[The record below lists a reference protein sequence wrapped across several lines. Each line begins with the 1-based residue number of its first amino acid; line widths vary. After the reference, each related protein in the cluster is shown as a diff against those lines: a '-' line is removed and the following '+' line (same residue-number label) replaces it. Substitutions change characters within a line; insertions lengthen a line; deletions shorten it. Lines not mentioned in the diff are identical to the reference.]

1 MSRHKKPFL
10 FKQFRI
16 FHDEC
21 AMKVGTDG
29 VLIGAWTDITH
40 AKTVLDI
47 GTGTGLI
54 AIMVAQ
60 KNLIAEIDAIDIDKA
75 AYRQALKNVSLCQ
88 WKGRIKVHHQSV
100 QDFINVERTFN
111 YDVIV
116 CNPPFFNAGTA
127 SNISNR
133 QIARHTNTLS
143 FDDLINAICELL
155 SFNGKFSLILPRL
168 EGAEFQEIAKT
179 KGLYLTRLTEVQS
192 KKDKPVERLL
202 MEFQR
207 KEKAVIHKQLVIQH
221 EARNDWTLDYIA
233 LTKSF
238 YLKM

>member
-1 MSRHKKPFL
+1 MSRAKKPFL

-29 VLIGAWTDITH
+29 VLIGAWAEVNDS
-40 AKTVLDI
+40 KTILDI

-54 AIMVAQ
+54 AIMMAQ
-60 KNLIAEIDAIDIDKA
+60 KNAVAKIDAIDIDKA
-75 AYRQALKNVSLCQ
+75 AYQQALKNVDLCQ
-88 WKGRIKVHHQSV
+88 WKDRISVYHESV
-100 QDFINVERTFN
+100 QDFMDKKTGFQ
-111 YDVIV
+111 YDKII

-143 FDDLINAICELL
+143 FDDLIDTVGKLL
-155 SFNGKFSLILPRL
+155 SDNGKFSLILPRL

-192 KKDKPVERLL
+192 KKEKPVERLL

-207 KEKAVIHKQLVIQH
+207 KAQEVVTSQLVIQY
-221 EARNDWTLDYIA
+221 EARNDWTPDYIA
-233 LTKSF
+233 LTKAF

>member
-1 MSRHKKPFL
+1 MSKRKKPFL
-10 FKQFRI
+10 FKQFQI

-29 VLIGAWTDITH
+29 VLIGAWTDVST
-40 AKTVLDI
+40 AKTILDI

-54 AIMVAQ
+54 AIMSAQ
-60 KNLIAEIDAIDIDKA
+60 KNSIAEIDAIDIDSA
-75 AYRQALKNVSLCQ
+75 AYYQAIKNVNLCQ
-88 WKGRIKVHHQSV
+88 WKDRIRVHHLSV
-100 QDFINVERTFN
+100 QDFTEQKKNTS

-127 SNISNR
+127 SNKQKR

-143 FDDLINAICELL
+143 YGDLIVSVDKLMSVE
-155 SFNGKFSLILPRL
+155 GKFSLILPRV
-168 EGAEFQEIAKT
+168 EGVEFQKMANQ
-179 KGLYLTRLTEVQS
+179 KGLYLCRLTEVQS

-207 KEKAVIHKQLVIQH
+207 EKKQIIKNQLTIQF
-221 EARNDWTLDYIA
+221 EARNDWTPDYID
-233 LTKSF
+233 LTKAF

>member
-1 MSRHKKPFL
+1 MSRNKKPFL

-29 VLIGAWTDITH
+29 VLIGAWTDVID
-40 AKTVLDI
+40 AKSVLDI

-54 AIMVAQ
+54 AIMMAQ
-60 KNLIAEIDAIDIDKA
+60 KNSIANIDAIDIDND
-75 AYRQALKNVSLCQ
+75 AYHQALKNVDFCP
-88 WKGRIKVHHQSV
+88 WKDRISIYHKSI
-100 QDFINVERTFN
+100 QDFIDEKSATKYNA
-111 YDVIV
+111 IV

-127 SNISNR
+127 SKVSNR

-143 FDDLINAICELL
+143 YDDLIDAVCELL
-155 SFNGKFSLILPRL
+155 AKDGKFSLILPRL
-168 EGAEFQEIAKT
+168 EGIEFQEIAKT
-179 KGLYLTRLTEVQS
+179 KGLYLARLTEVQS
-192 KKDKPVERLL
+192 KKEKPVERLL

-207 KEKAVIHKQLVIQH
+207 EEKQMVKSQLIIQY
-221 EARNDWTLDYIA
+221 ESRNDWTPDYIA
-233 LTKSF
+233 LTKAF

>member
-1 MSRHKKPFL
+1 MSRAKKPFL
-10 FKQFRI
+10 FKQFQI

-29 VLIGAWTDITH
+29 VLIGAWVEVIN
-40 AKTVLDI
+40 AKIVLDI
-47 GTGTGLI
+47 GTGTGLM
-54 AIMVAQ
+54 AIMMAQ
-60 KNLIAEIDAIDIDKA
+60 KSAGARIDAIDIDSA
-75 AYRQALKNVSLCQ
+75 AYHQALKNVDLCQ
-88 WKGRIKVHHQSV
+88 WKDRIRIYNQSV
-100 QDFINVERTFN
+100 QDFTSQQTAFQ
-111 YDVIV
+111 YDRIV

-143 FDDLINAICELL
+143 YDDLIDAVCKLL

-168 EGAEFQEIAKT
+168 EGLEFQKIAIA

-207 KEKAVIHKQLVIQH
+207 EAQQMVKSQLVIQY
-221 EARNDWTLDYIA
+221 EGRNDWTPDYIA
-233 LTKSF
+233 LTKDF